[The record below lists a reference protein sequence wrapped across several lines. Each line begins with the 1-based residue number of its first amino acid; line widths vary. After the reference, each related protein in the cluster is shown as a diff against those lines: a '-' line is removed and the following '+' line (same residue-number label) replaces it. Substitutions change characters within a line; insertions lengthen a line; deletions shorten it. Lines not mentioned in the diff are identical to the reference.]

1 MTGIKRITRA
11 GGKQVYRIAFSF
23 KGVECRETL
32 ALPHTKANDTY
43 CERLRAEVLGKIG
56 RGEFRYADFFP
67 DSPRAVVFGSAR
79 ARLLKDALEAYRDR
93 VEHTFAPST
102 FAATRKAI
110 DNVLVPWCGHIRITD
125 LKPSDIRDWV
135 GLQQSS
141 LKRIMNVLLPLR
153 AVLDE
158 AVADEVIDANPFTR
172 LKLAKLVPEAKRRSD
187 FEPNPYTAAELLTL
201 LARVPLPERLVF
213 QLMAYT
219 GIRTGE
225 LIALRWPRVDLEAG
239 TLRVVETTTDG
250 QDKDSPKTQAGVR
263 TIPLLPA
270 AREALLL
277 MRQYTLLAG
286 DRVTVNPKGGPW
298 DYKRLAGR
306 WRAAHAGTGIAYRN
320 PYQLRHSFASNLL
333 SEGENVALISKLLG
347 HRTVQMTMQHYARW
361 VAQGEELGLD
371 RPPRRYGMTPLWA
384 QEKAA

>member
-1 MTGIKRITRA
+1 MTGIKRISRA

-32 ALPHTKANDTY
+32 ALPHSKANDAY

-56 RGEFRYADFFP
+56 RGEFRYGDHFP
-67 DSPRAVVFGSAR
+67 DSPRAAVFGSAR
-79 ARLLKDALEAYRDR
+79 ARLLKDALESYRDR

-110 DNVLVPWCGHIRITD
+110 DNVLVPWCGDKRVTD

-158 AVADEVIDANPFTR
+158 AVADEVIDANPFGR
-172 LKLAKLVPEAKRRSD
+172 LKLAKLVPEAKRRST
-187 FEPNPYTAAELLTL
+187 FEPQPYTADELLAL
-201 LARVPLPERLVF
+201 LRNVPLPERLAF

-239 TLRVVETTTDG
+239 TMRVTETTTDG

-263 TIPLLPA
+263 SIPLLPA

-277 MRQYTLLAG
+277 MRQYTLLGG
-286 DRVTVNPKGGPW
+286 DRVTVNAKGEPW
-298 DYKRLAGR
+298 DYKRLALR
-306 WRAAHAGTGIAYRN
+306 WKAAHKGTGVEYRN
-320 PYQLRHSFASNLL
+320 PYVLRHTWASNLL

-347 HRTVQMTMQHYARW
+347 HRTIQMTMQHYARW
-361 VAQGEELGLD
+361 VSKGEELGLD
-371 RPPRRYGMTPLWA
+371 RPPRRYGMTPLWG